1 VRSFLHSLPLSH
13 RVIPTNTHDAL
24 IYIGINKYYVLVCLK
39 CIRAKQKIVNI
50 HVYTYAYIYTIY
62 INMYIHILV
71 PLTFNL
77 CTGAGN
83 AYSAAIG
90 YNLAMLLPP
99 DTNDLSTVISPSSSA
114 AATRREAVI
123 QSACRASATGAAVV
137 ACEGVPVPSVKL
149 EAWMKQEAEMLR
161 KRVRSIPLRRANNLE
176 GAALTPPPAPVTPA
190 PRGTA
195 KGTVKNRRA
204 KETDEHAHTTTLDTR
219 VTGVAKARGRG
230 KSKRV
235 RGNSAE

>member
-1 VRSFLHSLPLSH
+1 MRSFSHSLTPSH

-24 IYIGINKYYVLVCLK
+24 IYIGINKNYVLMCLK
-39 CIRAKQKIVNI
+39 CISAQRKYVNKHAK
-50 HVYTYAYIYTIY
+50 
-62 INMYIHILV
+62 
-71 PLTFNL
+71 P

-99 DTNDLSTVISPSSSA
+99 DTNDLATVTSPSSSA
-114 AATRREAVI
+114 VATRREAVI

-195 KGTVKNRRA
+195 KGIVKNRRA